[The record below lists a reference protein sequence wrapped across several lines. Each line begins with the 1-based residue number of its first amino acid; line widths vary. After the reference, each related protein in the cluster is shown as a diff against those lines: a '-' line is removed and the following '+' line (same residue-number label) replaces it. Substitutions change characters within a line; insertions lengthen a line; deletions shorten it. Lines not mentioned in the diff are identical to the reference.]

1 MDVILEIITQ
11 TIFEGSSEATSSSKL
26 PLWLRWILAVVVLG
40 MMLLLGGIL
49 VYGGI
54 GLISNNLIAGISLA
68 ILGVGMVIFSIYQIF
83 KFAKSLRST
92 NGNSRQKTQ
101 KRR

>member
-11 TIFEGSSEATSSSKL
+11 TIFKGSLEATRSSKL

-49 VYGGI
+49 TYGGI
-54 GLISNNLIAGISLA
+54 GLISKNLLVGGFLLA
-68 ILGVGMVIFSIYQIF
+68 IGLGVIAFSIYQIF
-83 KFAKSLRST
+83 KFAKSLKKK

>member
-1 MDVILEIITQ
+1 MDIILEIITQ
-11 TIFEGSSEATSSSKL
+11 IIFEGSLEATRSSKL

-40 MMLLLGGIL
+40 MMLLFGGIL
-49 VYGGI
+49 VSRGI
-54 GLISNNLIAGISLA
+54 GLISKNLIAGISLA

-83 KFAKSLRST
+83 KFAKSLSGK

>member
-1 MDVILEIITQ
+1 MDIILEIITQ
-11 TIFEGSSEATSSSKL
+11 IIFEGSLEATRSSKL
-26 PLWLRWILAVVVLG
+26 PLWLRWILAVVVFG
-40 MMLLLGGIL
+40 MMLCGIL
-49 VYGGI
+49 AYGGI
-54 GLISNNLIAGISLA
+54 SLISKNLIAGISLA

-83 KFAKSLRST
+83 KFAKSLSGK

>member
-1 MDVILEIITQ
+1 MDIIFEIITQ
-11 TIFEGSSEATSSSKL
+11 IIFEGTLEATRSSKL
-26 PLWLRWILAVVVLG
+26 PLWLRWILAVVVFG
-40 MMLLLGGIL
+40 MMLLFGGIL

-54 GLISNNLIAGISLA
+54 GLISKNLIAGISLA

-83 KFAKSLRST
+83 KFAKSLSGK

>member
-1 MDVILEIITQ
+1 MDIIFEMIAQ
-11 TIFEGSSEATSSSKL
+11 IIFEGTLEATRSSEV
-26 PLWLRWILAVVVLG
+26 PLWLRWILAVVVFGL
-40 MMLLLGGIL
+40 MLLFGGIL

-54 GLISNNLIAGISLA
+54 GLILKNLLAAGFLLVVGLGMIA
-68 ILGVGMVIFSIYQIF
+68 FSIYQIF
-83 KFAKSLRST
+83 KFAKSLKKK

>member
-1 MDVILEIITQ
+1 MDIFFEIIAQ
-11 TIFEGSSEATSSSKL
+11 IIFEGSLEATRSSKV
-26 PLWLRWILAVVVLG
+26 PLWLRWILAVVVFGL
-40 MMLLLGGIL
+40 MLLLGGIL
-49 VYGGI
+49 AYGGI

-92 NGNSRQKTQ
+92 NGDSRQKTQ

>member
-11 TIFEGSSEATSSSKL
+11 IIFEGSLEATRSSKL
-26 PLWLRWILAVVVLG
+26 PLWLRWILAVVVFG
-40 MMLLLGGIL
+40 MMILLGGIL

-54 GLISNNLIAGISLA
+54 DLISKNLIAGSFLLVVGLGMIAFSL
-68 ILGVGMVIFSIYQIF
+68 YQIF
-83 KFAKSLRST
+83 KFAKSLKKK
-92 NGNSRQKTQ
+92 NGNPRQKTQ

>member
-1 MDVILEIITQ
+1 MDIILEIITQ
-11 TIFEGSSEATSSSKL
+11 IIFEGSLEATRSSKL
-26 PLWLRWILAVVVLG
+26 PLWLRWILAVVVFG